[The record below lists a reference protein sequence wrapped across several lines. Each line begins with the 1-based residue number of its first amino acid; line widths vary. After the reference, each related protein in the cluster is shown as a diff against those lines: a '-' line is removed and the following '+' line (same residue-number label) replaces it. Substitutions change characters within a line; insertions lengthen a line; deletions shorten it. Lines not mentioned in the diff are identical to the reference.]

1 MTDKITIIKVNN
13 GYICKW
19 KEESE
24 NETGYIMDKQI
35 VFEISDKYIEERLSE
50 LECLQKLF
58 HFLTEHFGIYHDKYS
73 SNLKIDIDDI
83 DVKEEM

>member
-1 MTDKITIIKVNN
+1 MTDKILIIKANN

-24 NETGYIMDKQI
+24 NEAGYIMDKQI
-35 VFEISDKYIEERLSE
+35 VFEMSDKEERLSE

-58 HFLTEHFGIYHDKYS
+58 NFLTEHFGIFHNKYS
-73 SNLKIDIDDI
+73 SNLNINIDD
-83 DVKEEM
+83 KEKE

>member
-1 MTDKITIIKVNN
+1 MTDKILIIKANN

-24 NETGYIMDKQI
+24 NEAGYIMDKQI
-35 VFEISDKYIEERLSE
+35 VFEMSDKEERLSE

-58 HFLTEHFGIYHDKYS
+58 NFLTEHFGIYHNKYS
-73 SNLKIDIDDI
+73 SNLKINIDD
-83 DVKEEM
+83 KEKE